1 MNDEVAPE
9 NFEVESEWKQ
19 VDQMLAQKNEASWAL
34 AVVEAHKIF
43 RQIMGEVSFGETVDD
58 QIHNA
63 GELFKNMSAVLAA
76 HEMYQKITSEVGYKV
91 KRTEAKKA
99 ADALLQ
105 AVLDMVGRDFE
116 PRGFWHQLANSTN
129 FFWGHHPRTLAGF
142 LAGLLVFVV
151 LVWFLSDTVA
161 GRWAVDLI
169 VGFARF
175 VLSWTVLIVLLL
187 VALLLAVILSFT
199 YLERRRRE

>member
-1 MNDEVAPE
+1 MNDEVTPE

-19 VDQMLAQKNEASWAL
+19 VDQLLVQKNEASWVL

-43 RQIMGEVSFGETVDD
+43 RRILGEVSFGGAVDD

-63 GELFKNMSAVLAA
+63 GELFKDMSAVLSA
-76 HEMYQKITSEVGYKV
+76 HKVYQKITSEIGYKI
-91 KRTEAKKA
+91 KQAEAKKA
-99 ADALLQ
+99 VDALLQ

-116 PRGFWHQLANSTN
+116 PRGFWHGLVNSTN

-142 LAGLLVFVV
+142 LAGLLIFVV
-151 LVWFLSDTVA
+151 LVWFLADTAA
-161 GRWAVDLI
+161 GQWAVDLV

-175 VLSWTVLIVLLL
+175 ILSWTVLVVLLL
-187 VALLLAVILSFT
+187 VALLLAVILSFA
-199 YLERRRRE
+199 YLERRRR